1 MSPNVGRSRTV
12 WRGASPVRTRSAASS
27 RGRNHPPAA
36 ASTAGALVTKAA
48 QALEKR
54 TMGQTKEIDALRAE
68 NTELKARLEALER
81 MFASFA
87 LTKAE

>member
-1 MSPNVGRSRTV
+1 
-12 WRGASPVRTRSAASS
+12 
-27 RGRNHPPAA
+27 
-36 ASTAGALVTKAA
+36 
-48 QALEKR
+48 
-54 TMGQTKEIDALRAE
+54 MGQTKEIDALRAE